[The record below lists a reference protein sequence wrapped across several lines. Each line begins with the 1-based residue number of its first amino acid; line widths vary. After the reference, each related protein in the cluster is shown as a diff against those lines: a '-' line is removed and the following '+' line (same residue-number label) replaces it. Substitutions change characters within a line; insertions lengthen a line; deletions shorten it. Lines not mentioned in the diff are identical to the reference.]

1 MPEKSS
7 RTAGSELTPI
17 IVTSPAIR
25 CGTTLVQRLL
35 SSSPDTLIY
44 GEPCAAD
51 LEFGLQMLA
60 HKLVIFRQNA
70 ADHERLHSA
79 TVGGTVNAWIS
90 DLMPSQEN
98 YINGLIRSA
107 VAGLEACRNDAAQNG
122 RSLWG
127 IKYPGWS
134 PWTVSQIRELMPLAR
149 WVVVCRDLEGT
160 LRSAK
165 TWKGISSAYEVEE
178 FCKTWAANYAF
189 YRSLAN
195 NPQVLLLNYAAIVS
209 DPDALV
215 TALQDFTGAA
225 AIDRNVLN
233 FKVNSLG
240 GEYRAPIEL
249 TDADREIVAS
259 ALASIDS

>member
-1 MPEKSS
+1 MSDNSK
-7 RTAGSELTPI
+7 RTAVADLTPI
-17 IVTSPAIR
+17 IVTSPAVR

-60 HKLVIFRQNA
+60 HKLMIFRQNA
-70 ADHERLHSA
+70 AGHERLHAA

-98 YINGLIRSA
+98 YINGLVRGA

-134 PWTVSQIRELMPLAR
+134 PWTVSQVRELMPFAR

-160 LRSAK
+160 LKSAK
-165 TWKGISSAYEVEE
+165 TWKGISSTLAVEE
-178 FCKTWAANYAF
+178 FCRAWATNYAF

-195 NPQVLLLNYAAIVS
+195 NPQVLLLNYGAIVS

-215 TALQDFTGAA
+215 AALQGFTGAA
-225 AIDRNVLN
+225 AIDRDVLD
-233 FKVNSLG
+233 FKVNSAG
-240 GEYRAPIEL
+240 GDYRAPIEL
-249 TDADREIVAS
+249 TDADREIVAA